1 MINPHRNIQSWKD
14 LPMPSRYQSAQ
25 LLSWSHVGHRDWLV
39 AGGWSSKG
47 LAQVRLVRSR
57 SPEAIGLTQLQRC
70 RAREEEW
77 REAIDRFFA
86 SGDFGIPW
94 DKLDPT
100 GWTLFQT
107 EIRRA
112 CFHIKPGSQW
122 TYQQLATHAGYP
134 KAARAAGRAMA
145 TNPIP
150 LVIPCHRVVGAK
162 GALTGYSGGDGI
174 PTKRW
179 LLDHEQRLGSGG
191 E

>member
-1 MINPHRNIQSWKD
+1 
-14 LPMPSRYQSAQ
+14 MPSPCQSVPAIF
-25 LLSWSHVGHRDWLV
+25 WSHVEYRNWLI
-39 AGGWSSKG
+39 AGGWSTKG
-47 LAQVRLVRSR
+47 LALVRLLRPQ
-57 SPEAIGLTQLQRC
+57 SPESISLIQLQHCGSRKKM
-70 RAREEEW
+70 W
-77 REAIDRFFA
+77 QKAIDRFFV

-94 DKLDPT
+94 DELDT
-100 GWTLFQT
+100 AGWTFFQR

-112 CFHIKPGSQW
+112 CSHIKPGSQW
-122 TYQQLATHAGYP
+122 TYQQLATHAGFP

-179 LLDHEQRLGSGG
+179 LLDHEQGLGAAGS
-191 E
+191 EFSIS